1 MNAKRYMYVER
12 VITVLIFI
20 VSPFLSF
27 PLIVRSLFERQ
38 KFGVFMFALFMG
50 LIGLVYTPS
59 GDLYRYHLM
68 FHLYAHSSW
77 KMLFVGEQNL
87 DFLLNILSY
96 FFGHLGFHSDIIRF
110 IYNFLGF
117 YLLGDLSLKLYRNN
131 IEYFSNNKMF
141 GVLLLLILLLPAY
154 SFEAYLTRFRLSA
167 VFFVYGVY
175 FIIILQRKVGY
186 FWLFLAGINHWSFVF
201 FILAL
206 ILVRCGFL
214 NVSRTK
220 FLLIVLTFIFIGLSF
235 TTVLSNFS
243 FFSGLMNRINSY
255 DTSNYMNAVR
265 DGDASVKF
273 MYLIML
279 QTFLPLFFVIFYC
292 FYYNK
297 FSPYNSLINVFILL
311 ALLNPWFST
320 VQIRYMSVVVFFI
333 KIVTISTFKGDK
345 DVLKKMIWLVR
356 ISFLL
361 FLISIY
367 SSRTSLKVGYVS
379 KICTSSFIE
388 LVQFHY
394 TDEWI
399 NSNINARGDL
409 KKSMK

>member
-1 MNAKRYMYVER
+1 M
-12 VITVLIFI
+12 
-20 VSPFLSF
+20 
-27 PLIVRSLFERQ
+27 
-38 KFGVFMFALFMG
+38 
-50 LIGLVYTPS
+50 
-59 GDLYRYHLM
+59 
-68 FHLYAHSSW
+68 
-77 KMLFVGEQNL
+77 
-87 DFLLNILSY
+87 
-96 FFGHLGFHSDIIRF
+96 
-110 IYNFLGF
+110 
-117 YLLGDLSLKLYRNN
+117 
-131 IEYFSNNKMF
+131 
-141 GVLLLLILLLPAY
+141 
-154 SFEAYLTRFRLSA
+154 
-167 VFFVYGVY
+167 
-175 FIIILQRKVGY
+175 
-186 FWLFLAGINHWSFVF
+186 AGINHWSFVF

>member
-1 MNAKRYMYVER
+1 M
-12 VITVLIFI
+12 
-20 VSPFLSF
+20 
-27 PLIVRSLFERQ
+27 
-38 KFGVFMFALFMG
+38 
-50 LIGLVYTPS
+50 
-59 GDLYRYHLM
+59 
-68 FHLYAHSSW
+68 
-77 KMLFVGEQNL
+77 
-87 DFLLNILSY
+87 
-96 FFGHLGFHSDIIRF
+96 
-110 IYNFLGF
+110 
-117 YLLGDLSLKLYRNN
+117 
-131 IEYFSNNKMF
+131 
-141 GVLLLLILLLPAY
+141 
-154 SFEAYLTRFRLSA
+154 
-167 VFFVYGVY
+167 
-175 FIIILQRKVGY
+175 
-186 FWLFLAGINHWSFVF
+186 AGINHWSFVF

-345 DVLKKMIWLVR
+345 DVLKK
-356 ISFLL
+356 
-361 FLISIY
+361 
-367 SSRTSLKVGYVS
+367 
-379 KICTSSFIE
+379 
-388 LVQFHY
+388 
-394 TDEWI
+394 
-399 NSNINARGDL
+399 
-409 KKSMK
+409 

>member
-1 MNAKRYMYVER
+1 
-12 VITVLIFI
+12 
-20 VSPFLSF
+20 
-27 PLIVRSLFERQ
+27 
-38 KFGVFMFALFMG
+38 
-50 LIGLVYTPS
+50 
-59 GDLYRYHLM
+59 
-68 FHLYAHSSW
+68 
-77 KMLFVGEQNL
+77 
-87 DFLLNILSY
+87 
-96 FFGHLGFHSDIIRF
+96 
-110 IYNFLGF
+110 
-117 YLLGDLSLKLYRNN
+117 
-131 IEYFSNNKMF
+131 
-141 GVLLLLILLLPAY
+141 
-154 SFEAYLTRFRLSA
+154 
-167 VFFVYGVY
+167 
-175 FIIILQRKVGY
+175 
-186 FWLFLAGINHWSFVF
+186 
-201 FILAL
+201 
-206 ILVRCGFL
+206 
-214 NVSRTK
+214 
-220 FLLIVLTFIFIGLSF
+220 
-235 TTVLSNFS
+235 
-243 FFSGLMNRINSY
+243 
-255 DTSNYMNAVR
+255 MNAVR